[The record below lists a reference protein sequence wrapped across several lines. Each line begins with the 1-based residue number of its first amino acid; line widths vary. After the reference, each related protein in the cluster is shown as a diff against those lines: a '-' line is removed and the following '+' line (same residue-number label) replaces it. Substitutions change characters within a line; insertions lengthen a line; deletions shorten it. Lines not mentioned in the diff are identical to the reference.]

1 MKGLHNYFV
10 QFSISTLLSIQA
22 SLTGTLTFL
31 VVPCNE
37 FPVAENEVDDSSV
50 STYRSVFRCFFFFL
64 FMHGRVGYNVGVNRF
79 LFFVKTVYAIM
90 LV

>member
-1 MKGLHNYFV
+1 M
-10 QFSISTLLSIQA
+10 LSVQA

-50 STYRSVFRCFFFFL
+50 SVPSIGVPVFSFFDHGNVHVGVNL
-64 FMHGRVGYNVGVNRF
+64 FYHGNVGYQVGVNRPGHLGYQVGVK
-79 LFFVKTVYAIM
+79 LFSILAM
-90 LV
+90 

>member
-1 MKGLHNYFV
+1 MDAVNRNTTVYKNVVVKELHNLLV
-10 QFSISTLLSIQA
+10 QFFISTLLSIQA

-50 STYRSVFRCFFFFL
+50 SVLIDKCSGFF
-64 FMHGRVGYNVGVNRF
+64 
-79 LFFVKTVYAIM
+79 
-90 LV
+90 